1 MYINA
6 CTCIYFNAIKGLFVK
21 TQEFRYSI
29 ITLKNCAQLIY
40 LSAVD
45 LVTI

>member
-1 MYINA
+1 MRALAFILMLSM
-6 CTCIYFNAIKGLFVK
+6 GLFVK

-29 ITLKNCAQLIY
+29 ITFKNCAQLIY